1 MSEVARRAT
10 DKGNRVLFCVHRIE
24 LVNQIKNTFRLN
36 NVDMDLCHVGMVQT
50 IKNRVKRGA
59 EPEPSII
66 LVDEAHHSL
75 AKTYIDIFE
84 AFPTAYVFGFSATP
98 CRLNGRGFTD
108 VFTDLI
114 PGKTVKWL
122 IDNKRL
128 APFKYYSV
136 NLLDANQL
144 KTASTGDYRSDSITN
159 AMKTTIYGDAVEN
172 YKKFA
177 DGKKTIVYTHNVESS
192 KQVAKSFNQSGYK
205 ALQVDGKTPKAERDE
220 AMQAFRNNEINILV
234 NAELYGEGV
243 DVPDCHC
250 VILLRPTKS
259 LTLFIQQTM
268 RAMRYQENKTAIII
282 DHVGNYLTHGLPT
295 TEHDWYEHFK
305 GVDKKKREENT
316 ISAKQCPE
324 CFSVVASTHSEC
336 PYCGHEWQAE
346 EQSLQQDS
354 DTELEEITEETFIK
368 LNFKEPKDCKSMKE
382 LYELAESLNYKKGWA
397 YYQGKHLGL
406 IK

>member
-10 DKGNRVLFCVHRIE
+10 DKSNRVLFCVHRIE

-136 NLLDANQL
+136 
-144 KTASTGDYRSDSITN
+144 
-159 AMKTTIYGDAVEN
+159 
-172 YKKFA
+172 
-177 DGKKTIVYTHNVESS
+177 
-192 KQVAKSFNQSGYK
+192 
-205 ALQVDGKTPKAERDE
+205 
-220 AMQAFRNNEINILV
+220 
-234 NAELYGEGV
+234 
-243 DVPDCHC
+243 
-250 VILLRPTKS
+250 
-259 LTLFIQQTM
+259 
-268 RAMRYQENKTAIII
+268 
-282 DHVGNYLTHGLPT
+282 
-295 TEHDWYEHFK
+295 
-305 GVDKKKREENT
+305 
-316 ISAKQCPE
+316 
-324 CFSVVASTHSEC
+324 
-336 PYCGHEWQAE
+336 
-346 EQSLQQDS
+346 
-354 DTELEEITEETFIK
+354 
-368 LNFKEPKDCKSMKE
+368 
-382 LYELAESLNYKKGWA
+382 
-397 YYQGKHLGL
+397 
-406 IK
+406 